1 MVSFQLLLLLQ
12 LHRLPSISA
21 QGKLGNYF
29 LIDYI
34 QVMSRRNLI
43 LFILAGFL
51 WGIPYLFIRVAVD
64 SETGFSP
71 AIVVFMRVFI
81 GALILVP
88 IAIFDKSFFIAIKG
102 WKYIAVYAL
111 FEMVIPWILIGTA
124 EQSITSGLAGLLVAS
139 VPIFSTLIASRHGDK
154 TVWQPRRLIGIAV
167 GFLGVFLLVGI
178 ESITGSSDPI
188 AILMML
194 GASLGY
200 AYAVIYITRKM
211 PGVSGVAINGIAM
224 AMTAVFY
231 SPALFFLWPDHAI
244 STTAIYCV
252 IALGVFS
259 TGIAFAVFFTVMDE
273 IGPARASLVTYM
285 NTAFAVVLGVLILSE
300 PLTTGIIVGLPLV
313 LIGSY
318 LASRKTNA

>member
-1 MVSFQLLLLLQ
+1 
-12 LHRLPSISA
+12 
-21 QGKLGNYF
+21 
-29 LIDYI
+29 
-34 QVMSRRNLI
+34 MSRRNLV

-51 WGIPYLFIRVAVD
+51 WGIPYVFISVAVD
-64 SETGFSP
+64 PDTGFSP
-71 AIVVFMRVFI
+71 AIVVFLRVFI
-81 GALILVP
+81 GALILIP
-88 IAIFDKSFFIAIKG
+88 IAIYDKTFFTAIKG
-102 WKYIAVYAL
+102 WKYIAVYAF

-124 EQSITSGLAGLLVAS
+124 EQSISSGLAGLLVAS
-139 VPIFSTLIASRHGDK
+139 VPIFSTLITSWHGDK
-154 TVWQPRRLIGIAV
+154 TVWQPQRLIGIGV

-178 ESITGSSDPI
+178 ESITGSSDPL
-188 AILMML
+188 AILMVL
-194 GASLGY
+194 GAALGY

-231 SPALFFLWPDHAI
+231 APALVLLWPDRAV
-244 STTAIYCV
+244 SAAAIYCV

-259 TGIAFAVFFTVMDE
+259 TGIAFAVFFTVMAE
-273 IGPARASLVTYM
+273 IGPTRASLVTYM
-285 NTAFAVVLGVLILSE
+285 NTAFAVVLGVIILSE

>member
-1 MVSFQLLLLLQ
+1 
-12 LHRLPSISA
+12 
-21 QGKLGNYF
+21 
-29 LIDYI
+29 
-34 QVMSRRNLI
+34 MSRRNLI

-51 WGIPYLFIRVAVD
+51 WGIPYLFIRIAVD

-81 GALILVP
+81 GALILIP
-88 IAIFDKSFFIAIKG
+88 IAIYDNSFFIAIKG

-111 FEMVIPWILIGTA
+111 FEMAIPWILIGTA

-139 VPIFSTLIASRHGDK
+139 VPIFSTLIASRNGDK

-231 SPALFFLWPDHAI
+231 SPALFLLWPDHEI
-244 STTAIYCV
+244 SMTAIYCV

-259 TGIAFAVFFTVMDE
+259 TGIAFAVFFTVMAE

-285 NTAFAVVLGVLILSE
+285 KTAFAVVLGVLILSE

-318 LASRKTNA
+318 LASRKSNA